1 MPPHLLGRSPMPKRL
16 CLVLASLL
24 IGLLS
29 SRIAVAAPVDALG
42 HKWWQ
47 HAVFYEVYPRS
58 FADTNNDGV
67 GDLPGIT
74 QKMAYLHDL
83 GVDALWITPF
93 YPSPNVDFGYDISD
107 YEAIDPMYGTLAD
120 FDRMIAEG
128 KKHGVGVLLDLVL
141 NHTSEQH
148 PWFVESRSSKTS
160 AKRDWYVWRDGKGP
174 GQPPSNWTSL
184 FGGSCWRFDE
194 KTGQ

>member
-1 MPPHLLGRSPMPKRL
+1 MPPHLLGRSPMSKRL

-29 SRIAVAAPVDALG
+29 SRVAVAAPVDAFG

-58 FADTNNDGV
+58 FADTNDDGI
-67 GDLPGIT
+67 GDLKGIT

-83 GVDALWITPF
+83 GVDAIWITPF

-128 KKHGVGVLLDLVL
+128 KKQGVRVLLDLVL

-148 PWFVESRSSKTS
+148 PWFVESRRSKTS
-160 AKRDWYVWRDGKGP
+160 AKRDWYVWRAGKGP
-174 GQPPSNWTSL
+174 GQPPHNW
-184 FGGSCWRFDE
+184 
-194 KTGQ
+194 